1 MNRQELIK
9 EAQNQRTKYMNKL
22 SHNRGLTRLKKQQ
35 LQEVITDLRKIN
47 KALKNEDDDL
57 EIRNLKDD
65 QDELKHEGVL
75 LEKEIKLIDG
85 ENEILELEYEEMA
98 NNQNDDE
105 DDDEN
110 PKQRENNLQPH
121 RKIRINEII
130 ESIKTSNDDDEEDE
144 DISDDDNDDDNDD
157 HNDHN
162 DDEDDED
169 DDDHSDEEDEEE
181 DEKPK
186 KKTSRKM
193 KRCEIKIQSEDDDDI
208 SDTDMETYR
217 RNSKV
222 QYTKQEGKKILSE
235 ILEDFEELIK
245 IQIAETKK
253 YKKMGLL
260 TDDTIEEIVDYHN
273 ELRERADDQMVH
285 TIQHLVRGENL
296 PDNFT
301 MRIND
306 KFQKI
311 RQQLE
316 VVIT

>member
-9 EAQNQRTKYMNKL
+9 EAQNQRTQYMNKL
-22 SHNRGLTRLKKQQ
+22 SHNKGLTRLKKQQ

-47 KALKNEDDDL
+47 KALKDEDDDL

-85 ENEILELEYEEMA
+85 ENEILELEYSEMA
-98 NNQNDDE
+98 NNQ
-105 DDDEN
+105 DDDEEDEK

-130 ESIKTSNDDDEEDE
+130 ESIKTSNDDDDDE
-144 DISDDDNDDDNDD
+144 DDNDDD
-157 HNDHN
+157 DHN
-162 DDEDDED
+162 DDDDEDDDED
-169 DDDHSDEEDEEE
+169 DDDDDNEEDEEDEE

-193 KRCEIKIQSEDDDDI
+193 KRCEIKLQSEDDDDI